1 MKLRGSHLVALA
13 ILAAVGGWMFTG
25 QLILGGQADPNAKT
39 IVEREA
45 ERTQEAFRVRV
56 VEIQPTQRVETL
68 TVRGRTQADA
78 IVSVRAETGGTVET
92 RLVNKGDSVKAGD
105 LLCEIDK
112 GVREVQLT
120 QAETLLEQTTADYE
134 ANSKLVERGFA
145 TSSRLRSL
153 KAAMDSAQYSVATA
167 KQEMKRTEIRAS
179 VSGQVQSPLAEVGDN
194 LTPGGVCVTLIDTDP
209 MLFSGQI
216 PEREIASVNVG
227 MTSKIKLVSG
237 AEVAG
242 KIRFI
247 SRVADANTRTFTVEI
262 EMPNKDRSIRDGLT
276 AEASINLSPTNA
288 YQLKPSWLTLEDD
301 GAVGVRIVAAEDKV
315 KFVAVKIIAQDG
327 DSVWVEGLDAGMK
340 VITLGQNFVAAGQVV
355 EPFTAAQIEALE
367 KAKQTKAAEA
377 NS

>member
-56 VEIQPTQRVETL
+56 AEIQPSQRVETL
-68 TVRGRTQADA
+68 TVRGRTQSDA

-92 RLVNKGDSVKAGD
+92 RLVKKGDFVEAGD

-120 QAETLLEQTTADYE
+120 QAQTLLEQATADYE
-134 ANSKLVERGFA
+134 ASEKLVKRGFA

-153 KAAMDSAQYSVATA
+153 KAAMDSAKFSVATA
-167 KQEMKRTEIRAS
+167 KQEMKRTEVRAS

-194 LTPGGVCVTLIDTDP
+194 LAAGGVCVTLIDTDP
-209 MLFSGQI
+209 MLFSGQL
-216 PEREIASVNVG
+216 PEREISSVKVG
-227 MTSKIKLVSG
+227 MDATVTLISG
-237 AEVAG
+237 AEVDG

-247 SRVADANTRTFTVEI
+247 SRVADPNTRTFTIEI
-262 EMPNKDRSIRDGLT
+262 EMPNKDKSIRDGLT
-276 AEASINLSPTNA
+276 AEASIGLSPTDA

-301 GAVGVRIVAAEDKV
+301 G
-315 KFVAVKIIAQDG
+315 F
-327 DSVWVEGLDAGMK
+327 
-340 VITLGQNFVAAGQVV
+340 
-355 EPFTAAQIEALE
+355 
-367 KAKQTKAAEA
+367 
-377 NS
+377 

>member
-276 AEASINLSPTNA
+276 EEASINLSPTNA